1 MISVIIPTRNRSES
15 LAECIEAILRNSIKP
30 EHIFIVDSS
39 DSEERKKLEFVS
51 NSIEH
56 EFTEIKSAAKQRNQ
70 GLSKVPTNCD
80 YVAFLDDDVLVPEN
94 YFSKLISSIEKF
106 GYVGISG
113 IAMNIQN
120 NLAPKQK
127 TKTKKFFS
135 RFFLLD
141 SAKNGVILKSGIN
154 IPVKYESVVPIEVE
168 WLIGCAIWNFSK
180 IKNLR
185 FEEDFYG
192 QSLGE
197 DAIFSLK
204 ASKIGKIA
212 VDPNVILN
220 HLESPIMRPNPY
232 EFMRMWI
239 VNRKRLIDEM
249 PPDSLKYFAYHWANL
264 GKLFQLIVLPRA
276 NKLLEIKGLLSGYKY
291 MILGKHEN

>member
-1 MISVIIPTRNRSES
+1 MISVIIPTRNRSE
-15 LAECIEAILRNSIKP
+15 LLNNCLDAILRNSIKP

-39 DSEERKKLEFVS
+39 DFNKRKKIEYISKTV
-51 NSIEH
+51 EH
-56 EFTEIKSAAKQRNQ
+56 EFTEIKSAAKQRNI
-70 GLSKVPTNCD
+70 GLSKVPSDCD

-94 YFSKLISSIEKF
+94 YFSKLILSMEKF
-106 GYVGISG
+106 GYIGVSG
-113 IAMNIQN
+113 IAINKAN
-120 NLAPKQK
+120 SLALKQK
-127 TKTKKFFS
+127 TKARRLIS
-135 RFFLLD
+135 RLFLLD
-141 SAKNGVILKSGIN
+141 STKNGVMLKSGIN
-154 IPVKYESVVPIEVE
+154 ISVKCESATPIEVE
-168 WLIGCAIWNFSK
+168 WLIGCAFWNFSK

-204 ASKIGKIA
+204 ASRIGKIA

-239 VNRKRLIDEM
+239 VNRKRVINEM
-249 PPDSLKYFAYHWANL
+249 PSGILKYFAYHWANL
-264 GKLFQLIVLPRA
+264 GKLLQIILLPNA
-276 NKLLEIKGLLSGYKY
+276 NKSLELKGLLSGYKY
-291 MILGKHEN
+291 IILGKYEN